1 MFDLRTTD
9 EITNIL
15 NKFLEPFEATAFAGT
30 DFSYFYI
37 DSSIEYTFVI
47 SERMDRLFMEYAK
60 SIGLKTKIDIFLLSF
75 LHELGHHE
83 TLDEI
88 DDDDEEYSRLIKEN
102 LNSDNDDNCKIY
114 FALPDEKMATEW
126 AINYINNNMDAIKNL
141 WDQLQPAIMK
151 FYAVNNI
158 Y

>member
-1 MFDLRTTD
+1 M
-9 EITNIL
+9 
-15 NKFLEPFEATAFAGT
+15 T

-37 DSSIEYTFVI
+37 DSSIEYTFVV
-47 SERMDRLFMEYAK
+47 SERMNRLFMEYAK

-114 FALPDEKMATEW
+114 FALPNEKMATEW
-126 AINYINNNMDAIKNL
+126 AINYINNNTDAIKNL